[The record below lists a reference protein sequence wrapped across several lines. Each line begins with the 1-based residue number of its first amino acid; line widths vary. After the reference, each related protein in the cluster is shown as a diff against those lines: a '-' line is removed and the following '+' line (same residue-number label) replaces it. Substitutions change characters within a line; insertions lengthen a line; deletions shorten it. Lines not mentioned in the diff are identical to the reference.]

1 MMNLLL
7 SAHRYAYTMERVP
20 FQDAMDQSD
29 HTSPQPLGAD
39 SVFFLWWNNLSL
51 TSQLAD
57 RYTMKITQEMTNMA
71 SAFQIFL
78 LVQMDQF

>member
-7 SAHRYAYTMERVP
+7 SAHRYAYTMEQVP
-20 FQDAMDQSD
+20 FRDAMDQSD

-51 TSQLAD
+51 TSQLVD
-57 RYTMKITQEMTNMA
+57 RDTMKITQEMTNMA